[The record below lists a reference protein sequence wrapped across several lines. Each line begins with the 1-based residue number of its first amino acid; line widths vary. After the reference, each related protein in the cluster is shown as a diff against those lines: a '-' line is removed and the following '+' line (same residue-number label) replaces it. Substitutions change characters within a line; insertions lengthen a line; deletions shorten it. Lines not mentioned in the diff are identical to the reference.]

1 MLLVLSEK
9 EPQLLQQ
16 NTILFMH
23 YSCSCQWHNNF
34 TCSFTKKNQQ
44 LQVFLKLVQINFI
57 HQNIL

>member
-1 MLLVLSEK
+1 MLLVLEK

-34 TCSFTKKNQQ
+34 TCSFIKKKSATTSIFKIGAN
-44 LQVFLKLVQINFI
+44 
-57 HQNIL
+57 